1 MKRLKSNEYAVVSC
15 NLILYMVLTP
25 LKWKASPCFGEH
37 SIFFPDLQI
46 FNADFIHSLWLFPN
60 IPQRAGSSFTT
71 GTMGLQCTVPGCK
84 RPWDNNSNSCPV
96 LKIPC
101 VIHSWLAQLTGASF
115 TSFGAW
121 RCRIAAF
128 LHKWPKEPSI
138 MWVLKQNGSRAAVLV
153 SAANIQLQK
162 KKKRVSDEMRK
173 TTLCCNL
180 QLLAVTGY
188 YYNWLLLV
196 FNCCWLLSLTFQFG
210 RFSSE
215 WLQQWLMLKVW
226 VPQMF
231 DIYLSKLPL
240 SLHLSWWVQ

>member
-162 KKKRVSDEMRK
+162 KKKEYQMRWEK
-173 TTLCCNL
+173 QPC
-180 QLLAVTGY
+180 AVICSYWLWLVIIITGY
-188 YYNWLLLV
+188 YWFLIVVGYYLWLFSLEGLVLSDYNSDWCLKSESHK
-196 FNCCWLLSLTFQFG
+196 CLTFISQNYHCPF
-210 RFSSE
+210 
-215 WLQQWLMLKVW
+215 
-226 VPQMF
+226 
-231 DIYLSKLPL
+231 I
-240 SLHLSWWVQ
+240 